1 MILILSLTILFGVCL
16 GWLAYDLV
24 KGEDM
29 PISAMISVIVG
40 LFWVVVMIALFLNPY
55 SVKGEIAQYE
65 AVKTSIE
72 NARATDITDIER
84 VALTQKIIETNKWLA
99 QVQYDNQNLWAVFIP
114 DEVDALEP
122 LR

>member
-1 MILILSLTILFGVCL
+1 MILILTLTILFGVCL

-24 KGEDM
+24 KGTDM
-29 PISAMISVIVG
+29 PISALFSTIVG